1 MIELKNALMEKLH
14 VKVYHEDENQMAYG
28 APHNYQFKNAGSGE
42 YLGEV
47 KFQKGPIKDVGIN
60 GVSNEVL
67 LCMVLERLQCFQNGD
82 YACRENALAI
92 TSIEEALLWMK
103 KRTLDREARG
113 VEGTN
118 KK

>member
-1 MIELKNALMEKLH
+1 MEVMH

-42 YLGEV
+42 FLGEI
-47 KFQKGPIKDVGIN
+47 KFQKGPIKDVGVN
-60 GVSNEVL
+60 GISNEVL
-67 LCMVLERLQCFQNGD
+67 LAMVLERLQYFQKGD
-82 YACRENALAI
+82 YECRENAIAI
-92 TSIEEALLWMK
+92 TKIEEALLWMK

-118 KK
+118 RK